1 MQNRGSS
8 VISSVMVELVS
19 TLSKFTDSIWGYYL
33 PVPEEVASQFVQ
45 GNFRRV
51 VCTLNNQHTLHA
63 AILPNKGRWY
73 ILVSQ
78 PILKKLKL
86 KEGDKVRVIL
96 EQETSTYG
104 MPMPEELE
112 ICLWQEDEA
121 MSIFEGLTPG
131 KQRSLIYIVS
141 KIKSPDIRINKS
153 LVIARHLSESKGK
166 LDYKRLNEMFKDFNS
181 GLRMN

>member
-1 MQNRGSS
+1 
-8 VISSVMVELVS
+8 MVELVS

-51 VCTLNNQHTLHA
+51 VCTLNNQHTMHA
-63 AILPNKGRWY
+63 AILPNKRRWY

-78 PILKKLKL
+78 PILKTLRL
-86 KEGDKVRVIL
+86 NEGDGVHLKL

-104 MPMPEELE
+104 MPMPEEME
-112 ICLWQEDEA
+112 ICLWQEDGA
-121 MSIFEGLTPG
+121 MSFFEALTPG

-141 KIKSPDIRINKS
+141 KIKNPEIRINKS

-166 LDYKRLNEMFKDFNS
+166 LDYKRLNEMFKDHNAS
-181 GLRMN
+181 LKMN